1 MESITIDKAT
11 KILYAKKVSLFSIN
25 DAKKIF
31 NIEKDNTLYKLLQR
45 LEKKDI
51 IKRIENGKYLFS
63 FIEVSDFEIAN
74 FLTSPSYISLESALS
89 FYGILSQFPYTI
101 TSITSKKS
109 KRVIYEDKEY
119 EFMHIRSK
127 YLYGFFKKNNFLIAS
142 PEKALIDELYF
153 MARKLRIISLEELDL
168 TNINKKYLKDIS
180 KKYDYIPL
188 KRLVDKI
195 C

>member
-25 DAKKIF
+25 DAKKVF

-51 IKRIENGKYLFS
+51 IRRIENGKYLFS

-89 FYGILSQFPYTI
+89 FYGIMSQFPYTI

>member
-1 MESITIDKAT
+1 MESITTDKAT

-25 DAKKIF
+25 DAKKVF

-74 FLTSPSYISLESALS
+74 FSTSPSYISLESALS

>member
-11 KILYAKKVSLFSIN
+11 KILYTKSVSLFSIN
-25 DAKKIF
+25 DAKKVF

-119 EFMHIRSK
+119 EFNHMESK

-153 MARKLRIISLEELDL
+153 VAKKLRIISLEELDL
-168 TNINKKYLKDIS
+168 TNINKKHLKSIV

-188 KRLVDKI
+188 KRLVDNI

>member
-1 MESITIDKAT
+1 MESITTDKAT
-11 KILYAKKVSLFSIN
+11 KILYAKRVSLFSIN
-25 DAKKIF
+25 DAKKVF
-31 NIEKDNTLYKLLQR
+31 NIEKDNTLYKILQR

-51 IKRIENGKYLFS
+51 IRRIENGKYLFS

-119 EFMHIRSK
+119 EFIHMESK

-153 MARKLRIISLEELDL
+153 IAKKLRIISLEELDL
-168 TNINKKYLKDIS
+168 TNINKKHLKSIV

-188 KRLVDKI
+188 KRLVDNI

>member
-11 KILYAKKVSLFSIN
+11 KILYAKRVSLFSIN
-25 DAKKIF
+25 DAKKVF

-119 EFMHIRSK
+119 EFNHIESK

-153 MARKLRIISLEELDL
+153 IAKKLRIISLEELDL
-168 TNINKKYLKDIS
+168 TNINKKHLKSIV

-188 KRLVDKI
+188 KRLVDNI

>member
-11 KILYAKKVSLFSIN
+11 KILYTKRVSLFSIN
-25 DAKKIF
+25 DAKKVF

-51 IKRIENGKYLFS
+51 IRRIENGKYLFS

-119 EFMHIRSK
+119 EFNHMESK

-153 MARKLRIISLEELDL
+153 VAKKLRIISLEELDL
-168 TNINKKYLKDIS
+168 TNINKKHLKSIV

-188 KRLVDKI
+188 KRLVDNI

>member
-1 MESITIDKAT
+1 MESITTDKAT

-25 DAKKIF
+25 DAKKVF
-31 NIEKDNTLYKLLQR
+31 KIEKDNTLYKLLQR

>member
-89 FYGILSQFPYTI
+89 FYGILS
-101 TSITSKKS
+101 
-109 KRVIYEDKEY
+109 
-119 EFMHIRSK
+119 
-127 YLYGFFKKNNFLIAS
+127 
-142 PEKALIDELYF
+142 
-153 MARKLRIISLEELDL
+153 
-168 TNINKKYLKDIS
+168 
-180 KKYDYIPL
+180 
-188 KRLVDKI
+188 
-195 C
+195 

>member
-11 KILYAKKVSLFSIN
+11 KILYTKSVSLFSIN
-25 DAKKIF
+25 DAKKVF

-51 IKRIENGKYLFS
+51 IRRIENGKYLFS

-119 EFMHIRSK
+119 EFIHMKSK

-153 MARKLRIISLEELDL
+153 IAKKLRIISLEELDL
-168 TNINKKYLKDIS
+168 TNINKKHLKSIV

-188 KRLVDKI
+188 KRLVDNI

>member
-11 KILYAKKVSLFSIN
+11 QILYKKKTSLFSIN
-25 DAKKIF
+25 DAKKVF

>member
-1 MESITIDKAT
+1 MESITTDKAT
-11 KILYAKKVSLFSIN
+11 KILYAKRVSLFSIN
-25 DAKKIF
+25 DAKKVF
-31 NIEKDNTLYKLLQR
+31 NIEKDNTLYKILQR

-51 IKRIENGKYLFS
+51 IRRIENGKYLFS

-89 FYGILSQFPYTI
+89 FYGIMSQFPYTI

-127 YLYGFFKKNNFLIAS
+127 YIYGFFKKNNFLIAS

>member
-11 KILYAKKVSLFSIN
+11 KILYVKKVSLFSIN

>member
-127 YLYGFFKKNNFLIAS
+127 YLYGFLKKNNFLIAS

>member
-1 MESITIDKAT
+1 MESITTDKAT
-11 KILYAKKVSLFSIN
+11 KILYTKRVSLFSIN
-25 DAKKIF
+25 DAKKVF

-119 EFMHIRSK
+119 EFNHMESK

-142 PEKALIDELYF
+142 PEKALVDELYF
-153 MARKLRIISLEELDL
+153 IAKKLRIISLEELDL
-168 TNINKKYLKDIS
+168 TNINKKHLKSIV

-188 KRLVDKI
+188 KRLVDNI

>member
-11 KILYAKKVSLFSIN
+11 KILYTKRVSLFSIN
-25 DAKKIF
+25 DAKKVF

-89 FYGILSQFPYTI
+89 FYGIMSQFPYTI

-119 EFMHIRSK
+119 EFIHMESK

-153 MARKLRIISLEELDL
+153 VAKKLRIISLEELDL
-168 TNINKKYLKDIS
+168 TNINKKHLKSIV

-188 KRLVDKI
+188 KRLVDNI

>member
-1 MESITIDKAT
+1 MESITTDKAT
-11 KILYAKKVSLFSIN
+11 KILYAKRVSLFSIN
-25 DAKKIF
+25 DAKKVF
-31 NIEKDNTLYKLLQR
+31 NIEKDNTLYKILQR

-51 IKRIENGKYLFS
+51 IRRIENGKYLFS

-119 EFMHIRSK
+119 EFIHMESK

-153 MARKLRIISLEELDL
+153 IAKKLRIISLEELDL
-168 TNINKKYLKDIS
+168 TNINKKHLKSIV
-180 KKYDYIPL
+180 KKYDFIPL
-188 KRLVDKI
+188 KRLVDNI

>member
-11 KILYAKKVSLFSIN
+11 KILYTKRVSLFSIN
-25 DAKKIF
+25 DTKKVF

-119 EFMHIRSK
+119 EFNHMESK

-153 MARKLRIISLEELDL
+153 VAKKLRIISLEELDL
-168 TNINKKYLKDIS
+168 TNINKKHLKSIV

-188 KRLVDKI
+188 KRLVDNI

>member
-25 DAKKIF
+25 DAKKVF

>member
-25 DAKKIF
+25 DAKKVF

-101 TSITSKKS
+101 TSITGKKS

>member
-11 KILYAKKVSLFSIN
+11 KILYAKRVSLFSIN
-25 DAKKIF
+25 DAKKVF

-119 EFMHIRSK
+119 EFNHMESK

-153 MARKLRIISLEELDL
+153 VAKKLRIISLEELDL
-168 TNINKKYLKDIS
+168 TNINKKHLKSIV

-188 KRLVDKI
+188 KRLVDNI

>member
-1 MESITIDKAT
+1 
-11 KILYAKKVSLFSIN
+11 
-25 DAKKIF
+25 
-31 NIEKDNTLYKLLQR
+31 
-45 LEKKDI
+45 
-51 IKRIENGKYLFS
+51 
-63 FIEVSDFEIAN
+63 
-74 FLTSPSYISLESALS
+74 
-89 FYGILSQFPYTI
+89 LSQFPYTI

-109 KRVIYEDKEY
+109 KRAIYEDKEY

-188 KRLVDKI
+188 KKLVDKI

>member
-11 KILYAKKVSLFSIN
+11 KILYTKSVSLFSIN
-25 DAKKIF
+25 DAKKVF

-89 FYGILSQFPYTI
+89 FYGIMSQFPYTI

-127 YLYGFFKKNNFLIAS
+127 YIYGFFKKNNFLIAS

>member
-1 MESITIDKAT
+1 MESITVDKAT
-11 KILYAKKVSLFSIN
+11 KILYAKGVSLFSIN
-25 DAKKIF
+25 DAKKVF

-63 FIEVSDFEIAN
+63 FLEVSDFEIAN

-119 EFMHIRSK
+119 EFNHMESK

-153 MARKLRIISLEELDL
+153 IAKKLRIISLEELDL
-168 TNINKKYLKDIS
+168 TNINKKHLKSIV

-188 KRLVDKI
+188 KRLVDNI

>member
-1 MESITIDKAT
+1 MESITMDKAT

-25 DAKKIF
+25 DAKKVF

-45 LEKKDI
+45 LEEKDI

-119 EFMHIRSK
+119 EFIHMESK

-142 PEKALIDELYF
+142 PEKALVDELYF
-153 MARKLRIISLEELDL
+153 IAKKLRIISLEELDL
-168 TNINKKYLKDIS
+168 TNINKKHLKSIV
-180 KKYDYIPL
+180 KKYDFIPL
-188 KRLVDKI
+188 KRLVDNI

>member
-11 KILYAKKVSLFSIN
+11 KILYAKRVSLFSIN
-25 DAKKIF
+25 DAKKVF

-51 IKRIENGKYLFS
+51 IRRIENGKYLFS

-119 EFMHIRSK
+119 EFIHMKSK

-153 MARKLRIISLEELDL
+153 VAKKLRIISLEELDL
-168 TNINKKYLKDIS
+168 TNINKKHLKSIV

-188 KRLVDKI
+188 KRLVDNI

>member
-11 KILYAKKVSLFSIN
+11 KILYTKRVSLFSIN
-25 DAKKIF
+25 DAKKVF

-119 EFMHIRSK
+119 EFNHMESK

-153 MARKLRIISLEELDL
+153 IAKKLRIISLEELDL
-168 TNINKKYLKDIS
+168 TNINKKHLKSIV

-188 KRLVDKI
+188 KRLVDNI

>member
-25 DAKKIF
+25 DAKKVF

-51 IKRIENGKYLFS
+51 IRRIENGKYLFS

-89 FYGILSQFPYTI
+89 FYGIMSQFPYTI

-127 YLYGFFKKNNFLIAS
+127 YIYGFFKKNNFLIAS

>member
-11 KILYAKKVSLFSIN
+11 KILYTKGVSLFSIN
-25 DAKKIF
+25 DAKKVF

-51 IKRIENGKYLFS
+51 IRRIENGKYLFS
-63 FIEVSDFEIAN
+63 FLEVSDFEIAN

-119 EFMHIRSK
+119 EFNHMESK

-153 MARKLRIISLEELDL
+153 VAKKLRIISLEELDL
-168 TNINKKYLKDIS
+168 TNINKKHLKSIV

-188 KRLVDKI
+188 KRLVDNI

>member
-11 KILYAKKVSLFSIN
+11 KILYAKRVSLFSIN
-25 DAKKIF
+25 DAKKVF
-31 NIEKDNTLYKLLQR
+31 NIEKDNTLYKILQR

-51 IKRIENGKYLFS
+51 IRRIENGKYLFS

-119 EFMHIRSK
+119 EFIHMESK

-153 MARKLRIISLEELDL
+153 IAKKLRIISLEELDL
-168 TNINKKYLKDIS
+168 TNINKKHLKSIV

-188 KRLVDKI
+188 KRLVDNI

>member
-25 DAKKIF
+25 DAKKVF

-153 MARKLRIISLEELDL
+153 IARKLRIISLEELDL